1 MPSESTFLLAGLLF
15 VAAALGY
22 LFARYAED
30 SEESDPEA
38 SGRLNSDYI
47 RGLNFLLNEQPDQ
60 ALEVFIRMVEVDNE
74 TLETHFA
81 LGGLFRRRGE
91 VDRAIRVHQN
101 LIARPNLNQEQRD
114 QAYFALAED
123 YLRSGLYDRAEKIFI
138 EFEDSSTH
146 CDASLNK
153 LLRIYE
159 MTHDWEQAIEVYL
172 KLEQR
177 GAVDGG
183 PDQVV
188 HYYCELAE
196 QAKDAGDLHTAEAML
211 SKAIKRK
218 PDSVR
223 AQLMEADLLQEA
235 GEHARV
241 VPIYARVIR
250 QDSRLASEVIPRMAR
265 SCREVGGA
273 SELSSILSELIAE
286 HASARDAIALAAIRD
301 EQIQNPVAL
310 DCVQQ
315 FAVDHAILGALI
327 DIDHLTHEDPA
338 VRAATMARIR
348 TALGRIAAQ
357 SSRYSCTKCGYA
369 TMELLWQCP
378 SCREW
383 ETVVPNQQLALG
395 AVLS

>member
-1 MPSESTFLLAGLLF
+1 MSSETIFLLAGLLF

-22 LFARYAED
+22 LFARYGED
-30 SEESDPEA
+30 SEDNDPEA

-47 RGLNFLLNEQPDQ
+47 RGLNFLLNEQPDE

-123 YLRSGLYDRAEKIFI
+123 YLRSGLYDRAEKIFM
-138 EFEDSSTH
+138 EFEESSKH
-146 CDASLNK
+146 RDASLHK
-153 LLRIYE
+153 LIRIYE
-159 MTHDWEQAIEVYL
+159 MTHDWEQAIDIYL
-172 KLEQR
+172 QLEQR

-183 PDQVV
+183 PDQVS

-196 QAKDAGDLHTAEAML
+196 QAKNSGDLGTAKEML
-211 SKAIKRK
+211 SRAIKRK
-218 PDSVR
+218 ADSVR
-223 AQLMEADLLQEA
+223 AQLMTADLLQEA
-235 GEHARV
+235 GEHAKV
-241 VPIYARVIR
+241 IPIYARVIR
-250 QDSRLASEVIPRMAR
+250 QDPRLASEVSPRSAR
-265 SCREVGGA
+265 SCREAGG
-273 SELSSILSELIAE
+273 ERGLSSILSEVHAE
-286 HASARDAIALAAIRD
+286 HTSARDAIALAAIRD

-315 FAVDHAILGALI
+315 FAVDHPILGALI

-369 TMELLWQCP
+369 TMGLLWQCP

-383 ETVVPNQQLALG
+383 ETVVPNQQLALA